1 MRCAFIAAHRREW
14 KVAMQ
19 ARVLGV
25 SRSRFYQWERQPTS
39 ARVARDAELDS
50 KIRIVFATNKQRYG
64 SPRICD
70 ELRAEGEPVSGK
82 RVARLMRSAG
92 LRAKRARRYRAT
104 TQQDPTVAPAPR
116 LVDRPFQVASPDQV
130 WGADMTAL
138 ATGEG
143 WLYLAVILDLCS
155 RRVIG
160 WSFGEHV
167 DQQLALRALVM
178 AIGARR
184 PRPGVIHHSDRGS
197 PYTSHAY
204 RAALAQQGLRS
215 SMSRTGN
222 CWDNAMV
229 ESFFATMKGEVNR
242 ETWPTRAAARTEL
255 IEYMEDWYN
264 RQRRHS
270 ALGSQSP
277 IAFEH
282 QRANAA

>member
-1 MRCAFIAAHRREW
+1 MRCAFIAAHRTQW
-14 KVAMQ
+14 SVAMQ
-19 ARVLGV
+19 TRVLGV

-39 ARVARDAELDS
+39 ARVERDAMLDS
-50 KIRIVFATNKQRYG
+50 KIRIAFATHKRRYG
-64 SPRICD
+64 SPRIRD

-82 RVARLMRSAG
+82 RVARLMRTAG

-116 LVDRPFQVASPDQV
+116 LVERPFQIAQPDQV

-138 ATGEG
+138 PTGEG

-155 RRVIG
+155 RRVLG
-160 WSFGEHV
+160 WAFGEHI
-167 DQQLALRALVM
+167 DQQLALRALAM
-178 AIGARR
+178 ALGTRR

-204 RAALAQQGLRS
+204 RAALSAHGLIS

-229 ESFFATMKGEVNR
+229 ESFFATLKGEADHDH
-242 ETWPTRAAARTEL
+242 WPTRAAARTEL
-255 IEYMEDWYN
+255 IEDLESWYN

-270 ALGSQSP
+270 ALGSLSP
-277 IAFEH
+277 VAFE
-282 QRANAA
+282 QQQASAA